1 MGTDGKYLKDLRA
14 EIATKLR
21 TFSSS
26 EGKQWLDQL
35 SEALWMES

>member
-14 EIATKLR
+14 EIATKR
-21 TFSSS
+21 TVSSS

-35 SEALWMES
+35 SGALWMES